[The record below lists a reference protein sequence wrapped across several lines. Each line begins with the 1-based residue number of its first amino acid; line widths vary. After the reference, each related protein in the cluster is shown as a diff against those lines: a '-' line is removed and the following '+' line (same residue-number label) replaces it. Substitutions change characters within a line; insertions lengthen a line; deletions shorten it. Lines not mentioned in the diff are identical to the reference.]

1 MTKQEQIVA
10 NYPALMSFVK
20 NKIDVRPQDRRDA
33 VHTTIARCLASDNP
47 ESCTLSY
54 MFRSL
59 VSTVTNMRRTE
70 NRHARKCRKFA
81 TLGDVVR
88 YD

>member
-1 MTKQEQIVA
+1 MTKQEQIMA
-10 NYPALMSFVK
+10 NYQALIGFVS
-20 NKIDVRPQDRRDA
+20 NRIEVRRQDRLDA

-54 MFRSL
+54 MFRAL

-70 NRHARKCRKFA
+70 NRHARKCRKLA
-81 TLGDVVR
+81 TLGDALR